1 MKKTFAM
8 LAVFGLVSSLSVPA
22 FAYKQLNDKFK
33 ELYAAPDSKDASE
46 DFKKLV
52 ADAKCNVCH
61 VQGAKS
67 KKERNPFG
75 AALHE
80 VIEAEKFPVKEF
92 NKKPEMYADQIKA
105 IFKKTL
111 EQKAG
116 STDKTFAERIK
127 AGQLP
132 GGDKDGKGLPAA
144 K

>member
-1 MKKTFAM
+1 MKKTFVM
-8 LAVFGLVSSLSVPA
+8 LVMLGLVASAGTPA
-22 FAYKQLNDKFK
+22 FAYKQLMEKFK

-75 AALHE
+75 VALHE
-80 VIEAEKFPVKEF
+80 VIEEEKFPVKDF
-92 NKKPEMYADQIKA
+92 NKKPEAYADQIKA
-105 IFKKTL
+105 IFKKAV
-111 EQKAG
+111 EKKAG

-127 AGQLP
+127 AGELP
-132 GGDKDGKGLPAA
+132 GGDKDGKGLPGA